1 MMTGAELCPDRRL
14 PQTLN
19 RKSAMRET
27 RATGLLV
34 QNLIVQHFSNATAR
48 ALRLAAVG
56 LGIGVVLGI
65 ALVTTAGA
73 ARAGS
78 DEEDNRSFSEKIM
91 DNIKAGFTT
100 TNMESKGIDYRERS
114 PLVVPPQLDLPPPA
128 AAAREANA
136 PNWPKDP
143 DEKRRKAAI
152 AARKKSL
159 TNTTHELTPAEEEA
173 ARASAAASQQPLP
186 QQTFG
191 EKFSTYFGS
200 ASKPEIGQFKGEP
213 TRETL
218 TQPPPGYQIPS
229 PNYAYGVGLKGAHKD
244 PAADNKDASNTNSS
258 NTNSNSAN
266 AGNTNAGTPNSKE
279 SSNKQ

>member
-1 MMTGAELCPDRRL
+1 
-14 PQTLN
+14 
-19 RKSAMRET
+19 MRET

-34 QNLIVQHFSNATAR
+34 QNPIMQNLSATPAH
-48 ALRLAAVG
+48 ALRLAAVALAIG
-56 LGIGVVLGI
+56 LVMTVS
-65 ALVTTAGA
+65 A
-73 ARAGS
+73 ARAGD
-78 DEEDNRSFSEKIM
+78 DEEDTRSFSQKII
-91 DNIKAGFTT
+91 DGFKGVTTT
-100 TNMESKGIDYRERS
+100 TNMDSKGIDYRERS

-128 AAAREANA
+128 AAAREVNA

-143 DEKRRKAAI
+143 DEKRRKAAL

-200 ASKPEIGQFKGEP
+200 ASKPEAGVFKGEP
-213 TRETL
+213 ARETL

-229 PNYAYGVGLKGAHKD
+229 PNYAYGVGLKEPHKD
-244 PAADNKDASNTNSS
+244 KGADSTNGNNTSGN
-258 NTNSNSAN
+258 NTNSNSN
-266 AGNTNAGTPNSKE
+266 NTNSKE